1 MSRSDS
7 RHRVADA
14 DLAVGED
21 VRVEAATVNHVLD
34 EAGPGERL
42 QMQAGLADLHA
53 KALDAA
59 DQEALAD
66 QVVQPHAADHDL
78 AAGLEASE
86 ADVLQYLGL
95 DQRQRLAGCRTFL
108 AELAVAL
115 QPLARERGN
124 AVDRRERLAR
134 PDVNL
139 HNLHGPIIAV
149 GMTASQVDCG

>member
-59 DQEALAD
+59 DPESLAD
-66 QVVQPHAADHDL
+66 QLVQPHAADHHL
-78 AAGLEASE
+78 AAGLDAGE
-86 ADVLQYLGL
+86 ADVLEHLSL
-95 DQRQRLAGCRTFL
+95 DQRQRFAGCGTFVK
-108 AELAVAL
+108 ELAVSL
-115 QPLARERGN
+115 QSLA
-124 AVDRRERLAR
+124 
-134 PDVNL
+134 
-139 HNLHGPIIAV
+139 
-149 GMTASQVDCG
+149 